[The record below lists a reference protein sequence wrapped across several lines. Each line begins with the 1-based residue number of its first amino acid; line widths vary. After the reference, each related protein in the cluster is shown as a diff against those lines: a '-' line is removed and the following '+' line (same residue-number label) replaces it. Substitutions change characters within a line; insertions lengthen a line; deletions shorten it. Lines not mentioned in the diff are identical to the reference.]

1 MTSLLSVDWTQIPAP
16 EDDGAAK
23 HLAGMRLPPLS
34 LRTTNGDHI
43 DLSAL
48 QGRTVIYA
56 YPMTGQPDV
65 PLPDGWDMIP
75 GARGCTPQSCAFRDL
90 AVDLKAAGASQIFG
104 LSTQNTDYQVEAAER
119 LHLPFPL
126 LSDVDMLLTNALKL
140 PTLVVQGSILLKRLT
155 MVINNG
161 QIEHIF
167 YPIFPPDQNAT
178 DVVDWLTTNR
188 GPA

>member
-1 MTSLLSVDWTQIPAP
+1 MTSLLSVDWSTIPAP

-23 HLAGMRLPPLS
+23 HLTGMKLPTLS
-34 LRTTNGDHI
+34 LKATNGKHI
-43 DLSAL
+43 DLSRL
-48 QGRTVIYA
+48 QGRSVIYA

-90 AVDLKAAGASQIFG
+90 ASELKVAGASQIFG
-104 LSTQNTDYQVEAAER
+104 LSTQSTDYQREAAER

-126 LSDVDMLLTNALKL
+126 LSDVDMLLTNALKF
-140 PTLVVQGSILLKRLT
+140 PTLVVQESILLKRLT

-178 DVVDWLTTNR
+178 DVVDWLTNN
-188 GPA
+188 PVQV